1 MGLIIQQHEA
11 WSLAMDVKRLNERG
25 EFSLSL
31 AAHTLFMTSEGL
43 RQLCLRR
50 GIGRRD
56 KKGRWIL
63 TPEEVG
69 EIYRA
74 RQLIWGRK

>member
-1 MGLIIQQHEA
+1 MNA
-11 WSLAMDVKRLNERG
+11 WGLAMDVKRVNEKG
-25 EFSLSL
+25 EFTLSL

-50 GIGRRD
+50 GIGRQD
-56 KKGRWIL
+56 EKGRWIL
-63 TPEEVG
+63 TTAEVG

-74 RQLIWGRK
+74 RQLIWGKK